1 MNSTEHF
8 LKEYWFIQRS
18 IGHMLLDLSAAQAAE
33 AQFLARQA
41 EGGPPGHAER
51 LIASQRRAEVMAIE
65 VRLEEARG
73 TLARIEA
80 ALRQAGLSERE
91 RQYVRLRYFENR
103 SAEAVCQRM
112 YVSPATGGRIRER
125 ALQKLAGCAG

>member
-1 MNSTEHF
+1 MNSTEYF

-18 IGHMLLDLSAAQAAE
+18 VGHMLLDLSAAQAAE
-33 AQFLARQA
+33 AQLHARQE
-41 EGGPPGHAER
+41 EGTPPGHAER

-65 VRLEEARG
+65 ARLEEARG
-73 TLARIEA
+73 TLARIET
-80 ALRQAGLSERE
+80 ALKDAGLSERE

-112 YVSPATGGRIRER
+112 YVSPATGGRIREK
-125 ALQKLAGCAG
+125 ALAKLAACTG